1 MSQAD
6 DVFDLCEACGL
17 FLDPWQ
23 KIWLRRGLA
32 QRADKKWAAFEV
44 AGVVAR
50 QNGKGEVLMAREIA
64 GAVLLGEQMQIHSA
78 HQFKTCR
85 EAFKKMK
92 ALIRSSPLLDDLV
105 YKIWNANGEESVEWK
120 NGARLQYVAR
130 ENNSGRGFTG
140 DLIVFDEAQILG
152 NGPIEDMMPTLSTKP
167 RAQVWYAGTTGT
179 ERSVYLARLRRRA
192 QAGDAGRLAYLEWS
206 VDPDSYDPAVPAF
219 WAQANPALGIRISE
233 EYVADERAALPPEG
247 FARER
252 LSVGDWPT
260 DAEHRVIPADR
271 WLECADRRSPRPADP
286 VVFAVDVNPER
297 TSASI
302 AVAGRRDDGM
312 LVVEMAEPPRQGL
325 EWVAA
330 RCEELDGSWRPLLW
344 VVDKGGPAGTEIEM
358 LEQAGLSVM
367 SPTVA
372 EVAQASEGFYDLVM
386 QSNIRHCAD
395 VDLDAAVAGATTRPI
410 GEGWGWARRTSSTN
424 ISALVAA
431 SLAVWG
437 FRSQADR
444 ELGPDDFYIG

>member
-1 MSQAD
+1 
-6 DVFDLCEACGL
+6 
-17 FLDPWQ
+17 
-23 KIWLRRGLA
+23 
-32 QRADKKWAAFEV
+32 
-44 AGVVAR
+44 
-50 QNGKGEVLMAREIA
+50 
-64 GAVLLGEQMQIHSA
+64 
-78 HQFKTCR
+78 
-85 EAFKKMK
+85 
-92 ALIRSSPLLDDLV
+92 
-105 YKIWNANGEESVEWK
+105 
-120 NGARLQYVAR
+120 
-130 ENNSGRGFTG
+130 
-140 DLIVFDEAQILG
+140 
-152 NGPIEDMMPTLSTKP
+152 
-167 RAQVWYAGTTGT
+167 
-179 ERSVYLARLRRRA
+179 
-192 QAGDAGRLAYLEWS
+192 
-206 VDPDSYDPAVPAF
+206 
-219 WAQANPALGIRISE
+219 
-233 EYVADERAALPPEG
+233 
-247 FARER
+247 
-252 LSVGDWPT
+252 
-260 DAEHRVIPADR
+260 
-271 WLECADRRSPRPADP
+271 
-286 VVFAVDVNPER
+286 
-297 TSASI
+297 
-302 AVAGRRDDGM
+302 M